1 MEPLLISLLLA
12 GGAGVQEA
20 RGLGGCNAGS
30 HLVPAFHRFGSFVF
44 RLAALKLCDLF
55 P

>member
-1 MEPLLISLLLA
+1 VEPLLISLLLA
-12 GGAGVQEA
+12 GAGAQEA

-30 HLVPAFHRFGSFVF
+30 HLVAAFHRFGSFVF
-44 RLAALKLCDLF
+44 RLVALKLCNLF